1 MKKKPWKRYEDR
13 KINNKEIK
21 DYIYIL
27 NIFKYI
33 NNN

>member
-21 DYIYIL
+21 DIYIYIEH
-27 NIFKYI
+27 I
-33 NNN
+33 